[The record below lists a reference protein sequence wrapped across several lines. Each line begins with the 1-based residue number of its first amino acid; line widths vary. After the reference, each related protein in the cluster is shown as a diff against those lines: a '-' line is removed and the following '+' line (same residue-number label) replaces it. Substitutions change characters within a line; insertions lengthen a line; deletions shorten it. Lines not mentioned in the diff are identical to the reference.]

1 MGFFGSKKTRTKP
14 LLLPGQ
20 GEFLREGLEKAKP
33 GAFERLSRAGE
44 EYPGDLTAPM
54 TGIEKGGLD
63 TLEGWLNSPLP
74 SEDSL
79 WGLSR
84 GEYEKTLGSD
94 HYDPAEGQYYQAF
107 RTSMARELQEAKD
120 RLAARTSARDQFY
133 TGGRVAGEAEMEEDY
148 LAKMGLVLGGLHERE
163 RDRRLG
169 AIPGAL
175 NLLGQEEMYPLSRVA
190 GSQQYGGLE
199 RYIEQA
205 SLDREY
211 QEYMRQMADLGI
223 PLETAMALATF
234 KPDWSSKS
242 SGGEFWDLLNPAAAL
257 GGGGWMGGGGGITPT
272 GGGGFQGLNSL
283 AGMGQ
288 FAGGLFGPASSQYG
302 VTGGLIGPPTQAAA
316 AGQGLG
322 GLFGGLG
329 GLAGGAAGGLGSL
342 FSGAAG
348 GLGSLGAGLLAFLC
362 DIRFKENIAR
372 IEDSLEKVK
381 ALDGKT
387 YNYTEAPDV
396 ERGGIIA
403 QDLEKVLPEA
413 VKEIQ
418 GVKFILLD
426 AVIGLLVNAVKELN
440 EKVERIGA

>member
-1 MGFFGSKKTRTKP
+1 
-14 LLLPGQ
+14 
-20 GEFLREGLEKAKP
+20 
-33 GAFERLSRAGE
+33 
-44 EYPGDLTAPM
+44 M

-63 TLEGWLNSPLP
+63 TLEGWLGSPLP

-107 RTSMARELQEAKD
+107 RTNMARELQEAKD
-120 RLAARTSARDQFY
+120 RLAAKTSARDRFY
-133 TGGRVAGEAEMEEDY
+133 TGGRVAGEGELEEDF

-163 RDRRLG
+163 RDKRLG

-223 PLETAMALATF
+223 PLETAMALTMY

-242 SGGEFWDLLNPAAAL
+242 SGGEFWDLLNPIASL
-257 GGGGWMGGGGGITPT
+257 GGQGGITAT

-322 GLFGGLG
+322 GLFGGALG
-329 GLAGGAAGGLGSL
+329 GLGGLFGGAAS
-342 FSGAAG
+342 
-348 GLGSLGAGLLAFLC
+348 GLGSLGAGAWGLLAGLC

-381 ALDGKT
+381 KLDGKT